1 KNSNDRQRSPRP
13 DRSGKGNSNA
23 RCEYCKK
30 KGHDEDVCR
39 TKERH
44 EEEDNGVSDR
54 ADYAYTGRETHGETI
69 YMGQVMLC
77 TDKEGTRSPLTFI
90 VDSGATEHIVTDL
103 RWFTEFE
110 PVEESRVVTTANGD
124 RMPVL

>member
-1 KNSNDRQRSPRP
+1 
-13 DRSGKGNSNA
+13 
-23 RCEYCKK
+23 CEYCKK
-30 KGHDEDVCR
+30 KGHDEDGCR

-124 RMPVL
+124 RMPVLEIGAVKV